1 MVGAPKFYGNL
12 SGYGYLKLMAKLI
25 DGTSDKDI
33 DKSLELV
40 GLKDRGKEKLAHT
53 LWVLNKDLGMT
64 YQLPYL

>member
-33 DKSLELV
+33 DKSLELI
-40 GLKDRGKEKLAHT
+40 GLKDRGKEKLASYS
-53 LWVLNKDLGMT
+53 LGMKQRLGMT